1 MALQSSGAISL
12 DDIATEFGGS
22 TPHALSEYY
31 GVATGI
37 PSSGTIALSDFYGAS
52 ASAGSGG
59 SGGSGSTATLTPSND
74 QSSTSHDRKG
84 YGEQG
89 KCDFFYPESVGGTHD
104 DAFGSLTNT
113 TGLIS
118 NCTVTSIAIIN
129 STGSYPGT
137 TNSKILLVQ
146 VQSSGTVITQS
157 AFSSIQ
163 FVGPTSSSSGN
174 VTVSIATNAGS
185 LNFGTPFRL
194 NQSGV
199 ANMYQWAWLLGTWDG
214 VSYSSGTSGLTNVWN
229 IISYGVTNNSTVGI
243 TIS

>member
-52 ASAGSGG
+52 AST
-59 SGGSGSTATLTPSND
+59 GSGSTATLTPDND
-74 QSSTSHDRKG
+74 QSNTTHVRKG

-89 KCDFFYPESVGGTHD
+89 KCDFFYPESVSGTHD
-104 DAFGSLTNT
+104 DSFGSLTNT

-129 STGSYPGT
+129 STGSFPGT

-146 VQSSGTVITQS
+146 VQSSGTTITKS

-174 VTVSIATNAGS
+174 VTVSISTSAGS
-185 LNFGTPFRL
+185 LDFGEPSRL
-194 NQSGV
+194 ANQGV
-199 ANMYQWAWLLGTWDG
+199 ANMYQWGWRLGTWN
-214 VSYSSGTSGLTNVWN
+214 STSFTSGTSGLTDVWN
-229 IISYGVTNNSTVGI
+229 IVSYAVTNNSTVGI